1 MGKDIE
7 RIYQRF
13 EDANDF
19 TGSDRRKRYGKEE
32 YRALE
37 EYFMRHYPGN
47 SVSCWTRSMRAL
59 RRLWKKHFWTDSVL
73 G

>member
-1 MGKDIE
+1 MGKDIG

-37 EYFMRHYPGN
+37 E
-47 SVSCWTRSMRAL
+47 AL
-59 RRLWKKHFWTDSVL
+59 S